1 VLDLKMLVTNPA
13 TGEARRHERV
23 VEMKLPGGVSS
34 GETSA
39 WYSLTQPFELAPGS
53 YQARIAVRDRNT
65 GRVGSVTHDFEVPA
79 RSGMTL
85 SSLIITDT
93 IEKPAAG
100 LEGPPKPVLIVRRL
114 LNAGATL
121 YYQFAVFDA
130 GQAANGERRVKAGH
144 VVRRADGTVVK
155 ELKPTPLAPGPT
167 GMSRFAGISLGG
179 VPAGEYELVVTVT
192 DEIRGQT
199 LTVTEPF
206 AVAEAQR
213 VGVRFP
219 R

>member
-1 VLDLKMLVTNPA
+1 
-13 TGEARRHERV
+13 
-23 VEMKLPGGVSS
+23 
-34 GETSA
+34 
-39 WYSLTQPFELAPGS
+39 
-53 YQARIAVRDRNT
+53 
-65 GRVGSVTHDFEVPA
+65 
-79 RSGMTL
+79 MTL

-93 IEKPAAG
+93 IEKPAEG
-100 LEGPPKPVLIVRRL
+100 LAGPPKPVLIVRRL

-155 ELKPTPLAPGPT
+155 ELQPTPLAPWPD
-167 GMSRFAGISLGG
+167 RDEPFRRHLAWRRARRR
-179 VPAGEYELVVTVT
+179 VQLVVTVT

-213 VGVRFP
+213 VRFFQ
-219 R
+219 